1 MKNLERVKRKAGGKK
16 YAPPPT
22 KSSGWQKVRT
32 HQEKGKRRK
41 QKKKSLNIKNKVSKC
56 QRLTEAIKRAKL
68 GGKIEIR
75 SVPTNQDTFSYPFFP
90 PPSGRLV

>member
-1 MKNLERVKRKAGGKK
+1 MRNLERVKGKAGGKK
-16 YAPPPT
+16 YAPPLT

-41 QKKKSLNIKNKVSKC
+41 QKKKARKIKNKVSKC

-68 GGKIEIR
+68 GGKTKIQ
-75 SVPTNQDTFSYPFFP
+75 SALADQDTFPYPLFQP
-90 PPSGRLV
+90 LSGRLV